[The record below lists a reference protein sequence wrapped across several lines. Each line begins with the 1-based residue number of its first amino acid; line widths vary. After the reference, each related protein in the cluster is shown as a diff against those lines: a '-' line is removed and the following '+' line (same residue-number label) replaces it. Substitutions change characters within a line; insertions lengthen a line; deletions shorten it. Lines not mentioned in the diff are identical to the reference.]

1 MIFYR
6 LDDAV
11 IRIKPDGR
19 VESTSPETVREA
31 LAAADAMPR
40 PVLLELPVRT
50 AIGAF
55 WKHLPALPES
65 ASLITS
71 IEATN
76 AIADMLQGRP
86 PTEE

>member
-6 LDDAV
+6 LDEQI

-19 VESTSPETVREA
+19 VESTSLTTVRAA
-31 LAAADAMPR
+31 LAVAGSTGRDNP
-40 PVLLELPVRT
+40 LN
-50 AIGAF
+50 AF

-76 AIADMLQGRP
+76 AIADMIQGRP